1 MERLDLQRNEHITVN
16 LRKFRT
22 QLSFSSQN
30 RIMVIRAGIHKVL
43 ARIASREDP
52 DQTASSEAV

>member
-30 RIMVIRAGIHKVL
+30 RIMVIRAGIHKFL